1 MSWLF
6 HRWLVICGVSLL
18 VIKGCRCFFLR
29 HTSSGKC
36 IAAEKNSFWSDSYGH
51 RYYAVLSDCLDVA
64 AQLQYWPNL
73 EAVHNMAR
81 KGTLTFIDGSRYKQ
95 RLVIYYALTNPTFE
109 RGVKH
114 KMKQRDAGP
123 LFYYNSDIN
132 SCAQPDTN
140 QKYVMRK
147 KNKCDDT
154 EKQQKFTFG
163 SVTQYGNEMKDV
175 HCSPIQRM
183 VIHKA
188 HYGNFNNGGIFDANA
203 TLDAQCSGLTSCQV
217 KPLCG
222 GNRSC
227 ELTIDNNLLSPFCS
241 DLTKEFFI
249 EYTCVD
255 NYINTITTASNIKLS
270 KSPNEGFIEVKNN
283 DTTWKKVIEEN
294 WDKDRQKML
303 CEHLGFSET
312 SANTIRNMEI
322 TANEEIASGDLVC
335 YNTGSN
341 GTSCCVHLVPST
353 TTTKV
358 DIPYAECKICDKP
371 ALLQDETT
379 FADSVFSGSGSSGYS
394 NARFTK
400 DGWCTQTPQ
409 THYLLI
415 DLLKDYHITR
425 VVTMGNKDQTKWSDQ
440 YIMTYSHDNSF
451 SNSTQITGNKNGYQA
466 SITALDI
473 YNVRHIKIQSTGT
486 NDFCLRIEL
495 CGEVQTPA
503 PVQDIKVT
511 PSNTSADVTWKI
523 PEPKDSS
530 YITNYNIFIN
540 GRLQERISRE
550 KYDNKFTIR
559 GLQPYTN
566 YKVEIE
572 TEDGSGEKGG
582 KVSEDFKTKEGVP
595 SGPPQN
601 VMFTSRSKNVLK
613 LSWQPPEVNLHNGIL
628 TGYLVC
634 YSSQTISTSP
644 KCNET
649 NTTLTFTIDDLQPST
664 RYFVTVAAGTS
675 VGFGNKS
682 AEINKTTN
690 GDPVELVAASSSSLR
705 INILKP
711 DKYIQEVMIIV
722 KTAEN
727 FSKPVEEIETTD
739 LKPYQTNTQ
748 DPYITDYLK
757 TDVFPSSFVIGDG
770 KDYNYENVT
779 YVNQPLQPN
788 TSYNVFLRFFE
799 SQDSFYST
807 EWSKSVKTLATPPAP
822 VISKITPTGRNEYNI
837 SWYQP
842 LLPDQQT
849 VLKYHVNYSAS
860 NEPTERSTSNNF
872 IIIEVDYDKRYTI
885 NIRVETEAG
894 KSQAASKSWLS
905 LSEPLKPPKRTT
917 DSYIVILRKPNEK
930 KNIRTVALVL
940 LLSESSV
947 PPAPGDIK
955 IESSFP
961 PKNRTDVAFIAKEF
975 NISDFQSDTIEISLQ
990 ESRNNRRRK
999 REAVKIK
1006 NALRPNETYRTAQ
1019 MNTDESGNRTL
1030 SFWSES
1036 FKVGEEEDSKGE
1048 KNGASTPSTAP
1059 TTTTTRKVISAT
1071 EDREGGGGD
1080 GASVATAVGGAIAA
1094 VVVIIALILAFLYFR
1109 RRRTN
1114 RDKETGLHGEWDE
1127 KKGIRNDNLDETDAG
1142 VSPDN
1147 QPVNA
1152 NDEGIYSNEA
1162 GDFEEKQHPSV
1173 PVKEFAHFVNEMKA
1187 NGNYEFN
1194 KEYNDLPKT
1203 LNSSWE
1209 VSKKLY
1215 NKPKNRYGNIV
1226 TYDHSR
1232 VVLSGDEKT
1241 DYINAS
1247 YIDGIKEKSYIACQ
1261 GPRTNTVNDMWRM
1274 VWEQRSY
1281 SIVMVTSLVELGKP
1295 KCEKYWPDNG
1305 SEMYGD
1311 IEVTLMKTE
1320 EFAYHVTHILRI
1332 EKDDEEREVRHYY
1345 FQSWPDHGV
1354 PKYPTQ
1360 LLAFRRLFRTH
1371 HMQQSGPIV
1380 VHCSAGVGRTG
1391 VFLAIDTILER
1402 LEKGVINSIDV
1413 FGHVCAMRER
1423 RMNMIQTLE
1432 QYIFVHD
1439 AILETILCGMNEVDA
1454 SKLQKEVANLSE
1466 VKASGMTGFE
1476 EKFKRLVEVSPKLSE
1491 DECAAALLDGN
1502 HKKNRN
1508 KNVLPAEGNRVPLQY
1523 MEGVDDSDYINA
1535 VFVHGYLGRNYFIA
1549 TQSPLPGTIND
1560 FWRLIHSQKSS
1571 TIVLLN
1577 NVKDGTSFPIF
1588 WPTNRGEPKQYG
1600 TLTVQ
1605 LDSEKESDGIW
1616 TRKFII
1622 SPYPD
1627 LTDGQVVNIFQ
1638 YTKWPDHRTP
1648 PDANGVISLTSLV
1661 ENSRKSFDPAPIIVA
1676 CSDGAGRTGT
1686 YIAISNLLE
1695 RMKIEQAMD
1704 VFQAIKIIRG
1714 IRPQFVENA
1723 EQYQFCYKAMMT
1735 YLDSFSEYANF
1746 E

>member
-1 MSWLF
+1 MF
-6 HRWLVICGVSLL
+6 I
-18 VIKGCRCFFLR
+18 
-29 HTSSGKC
+29 
-36 IAAEKNSFWSDSYGH
+36 
-51 RYYAVLSDCLDVA
+51 VL
-64 AQLQYWPNL
+64 
-73 EAVHNMAR
+73 H
-81 KGTLTFIDGSRYKQ
+81 
-95 RLVIYYALTNPTFE
+95 
-109 RGVKH
+109 
-114 KMKQRDAGP
+114 
-123 LFYYNSDIN
+123 
-132 SCAQPDTN
+132 
-140 QKYVMRK
+140 
-147 KNKCDDT
+147 
-154 EKQQKFTFG
+154 
-163 SVTQYGNEMKDV
+163 
-175 HCSPIQRM
+175 IQRM
-183 VIHKA
+183 LIHKA
-188 HYGNFNNGGIFDANA
+188 HYGDFNNSGTFNANA
-203 TLDAQCSGLTSCQV
+203 AIDIQCSGLTSCQV

-227 ELTIDNNLLSPFCS
+227 ELTVDNNLLSPFCS
-241 DLTKEFFI
+241 DTTKQLYI

-255 NYINTITTASNIKLS
+255 NYPNPITTAFNIRLS
-270 KSPNEGFIEVKNN
+270 KSPNEGFIEVKN
-283 DTTWKKVIEEN
+283 DTTWRKVIEEN

-303 CEHLGFSET
+303 CEHLGFGET

-335 YNTGSN
+335 YNTGSG

-353 TTTKV
+353 TTAKV
-358 DIPYAECKICDKP
+358 DTTYAECKICDNQ
-371 ALLQDETT
+371 LLNDEST
-379 FADSVFSGSGSSGYS
+379 FPDNIFRGNGGNSFHE
-394 NARFTK
+394 ARFTK
-400 DGWCTQTPQ
+400 GGWCSSTPGS
-409 THYLLI
+409 YLTI
-415 DLLKDYHITR
+415 DLQKEYHITR
-425 VVTMGNKDQTKWSDQ
+425 VSVMGDKDQTKWSGS
-440 YIMTYSHDNSF
+440 YSLKYSHDESLVD
-451 SNSTQITGNKNGYQA
+451 SSRVVQILGNQNGYQA
-466 SITALDI
+466 LTTDVDI
-473 YNVRHIKIQSTGT
+473 YNARFLKIESTGT
-486 NDFCLRIEL
+486 ADFCLRIEL
-495 CGEVQTPA
+495 CGLAQKPA
-503 PVQDIKVT
+503 SVSDIQIT
-511 PSNTSADVTWKI
+511 TFERSARVTWSI
-523 PEPKDSS
+523 ETSPTASS
-530 YITNYNIFIN
+530 YITKLEIYLNDNLRKTILRGNSYQFD
-540 GRLQERISRE
+540 ISNLTPFT
-550 KYDNKFTIR
+550 KYTV
-559 GLQPYTN
+559 G
-566 YKVEIE
+566 IE
-572 TEDGSGEKGG
+572 AVDGS
-582 KVSEDFKTKEGVP
+582 SESSRINRDFETKEAVP
-595 SGPPQN
+595 SGPPLD
-601 VMFTSRSKNVLK
+601 VKFESRGKTTLQ
-613 LSWQPPEVNLHNGIL
+613 LSWMDPRSDLHNGIL
-628 TGYLVC
+628 RGYQVC
-634 YSSQTISTSP
+634 YSSQKTSTSP
-644 KCNET
+644 KCNEI
-649 NTTLTFTIDDLQPST
+649 TTLSFTIDDLRPST
-664 RYFVTVAAGTS
+664 KYFVTVAAGTRA
-675 VGFGNKS
+675 GFGIKS

-690 GDPVELVAASSSSLR
+690 GDPVQTVANSPSSLK
-705 INILKP
+705 IDLSKP
-711 DKYIQEVMIIV
+711 DKYVQDVMIIV

-727 FSKPVEEIETTD
+727 ILKPVEEIKTSD
-739 LKPYQTNTQ
+739 LKPYQSNTQ
-748 DPYITDYLK
+748 DPYITAYLK
-757 TDVFPSSFVIGDG
+757 TDVLPSSFVIGDG
-770 KDYNYENVT
+770 KEYKYKNMI
-779 YVNQPLQPN
+779 YVNQRLQPN
-788 TSYNVFLRFFE
+788 SSYNVFLRFFE
-799 SQDSFYST
+799 SQRFFYST
-807 EWSKSVKTLATPPAP
+807 EWSKSVKTMAIPPAP

>member
-6 HRWLVICGVSLL
+6 HRWLVLCGVSLL

-36 IAAEKNSFWSDSYGH
+36 MSAEKTSFWSNDFAH
-51 RYYAVLSDCLDVA
+51 RYWTVLSDCLNVA
-64 AQLQYWPNL
+64 AQLQYWPNS

-81 KGTLTFIDGSRYKQ
+81 KGTLAFMYGSKYRQ
-95 RLVIYYALTNPTFE
+95 RLVIYDAIKNPNFE
-109 RGVKH
+109 RDAQH
-114 KMKQRDAGP
+114 SMKQRDAGP
-123 LFYYNSDIN
+123 LFFYNSRTV
-132 SCAQPDTN
+132 SCAQPDAN
-140 QKYVMRK
+140 QKYIMQKR
-147 KNKCDDT
+147 NGCDDT
-154 EKQQKFTFG
+154 EEQQKFTFG
-163 SVTQYGNEMKDV
+163 SVTQYGDKMKDV
-175 HCSPIQRM
+175 HCSLKQRM

-188 HYGNFNNGGIFDANA
+188 HYGDFNNSGIFDVNA
-203 TLDAQCSGLTSCQV
+203 AIDAQCSGQASCEV
-217 KPLCG
+217 KSLCG

-227 ELTIDNNLLSPFCS
+227 ELTVDNNLLSSQHCS
-241 DLTKEFFI
+241 DTTKELFI
-249 EYTCVD
+249 QYTCVD
-255 NYINTITTASNIKLS
+255 NYYINPKTTASNIRLS
-270 KSPNEGFIEVKNN
+270 KSPNEGFIEVKN
-283 DTTWKKVIEEN
+283 DTTWRKVIEEN
-294 WDKDRQKML
+294 WDKNRQKTL

-322 TANEEIASGDLVC
+322 AANKEIASGDLVC
-335 YNTGSN
+335 NNTGSS

-353 TTTKV
+353 TTSNV
-358 DIPYAECKICDKP
+358 NISYAECKICDKP

-822 VISKITPTGRNEYNI
+822 VISKITPSGRNEYNI

-842 LLPDQQT
+842 SLPDQQT
-849 VLKYHVNYSAS
+849 VLKYHVKYSAS
-860 NEPTERSTSNNF
+860 SEPTKRSTVPKENKF
-872 IIIEVDYDKRYTI
+872 IIIVVDYDKQYTI
-885 NIRVETEAG
+885 NLRVETEVG

-905 LSEPLKPPKRTT
+905 LSKPLETPKKT
-917 DSYIVILRKPNEK
+917 DNGYTVILRKPKE
-930 KNIRTVALVL
+930 KNIRIVALVL
-940 LLSESSV
+940 LLSDSSE
-947 PPAPGDIK
+947 PPAPESIK
-955 IESSFP
+955 IKSSIP
-961 PKNRTDVAFIAKEF
+961 SETKTGDAFIAKQF
-975 NISDFQSDTIEISLQ
+975 NISDFKDDEIEILLRKFK
-990 ESRNNRRRK
+990 ENRRRK
-999 REAVKIK
+999 REAVQVE
-1006 NALRPNETYRTAQ
+1006 ALKPDEKYRTTQ
-1019 MNTDESGNRTL
+1019 MNTDESGNRTW
-1030 SFWSES
+1030 SYWSEEFGDPIGPDS
-1036 FKVGEEEDSKGE
+1036 TTIPTHGANDGDESSSMAAVVG
-1048 KNGASTPSTAP
+1048 A
-1059 TTTTTRKVISAT
+1059 
-1071 EDREGGGGD
+1071 
-1080 GASVATAVGGAIAA
+1080 AVAA
-1094 VVVIIALILAFLYFR
+1094 VVVLVAIVAAILFYR
-1109 RRRTN
+1109 RRR
-1114 RDKETGLHGEWDE
+1114 RYQEKETGSDGDWSERKGFENEYHDE
-1127 KKGIRNDNLDETDAG
+1127 QDTGVPPDHRQINENENND
-1142 VSPDN
+1142 
-1147 QPVNA
+1147 
-1152 NDEGIYSNEA
+1152 GIYSNEA
-1162 GDFEEKQHPSV
+1162 GDFKENTHSPV
-1173 PVKEFAHFVNEMKA
+1173 PVDEFAHFVKEMKA
-1187 NGNYEFN
+1187 NENYEFS
-1194 KEYNDLPKT
+1194 KEYNDLPKNM
-1203 LNSSWE
+1203 NSSWE
-1209 VSKKLY
+1209 VSKKPF
-1215 NKPKNRYGNIV
+1215 NKAKNRYGNIV

-1232 VVLSGDEKT
+1232 VVLSGDENK

-1261 GPRTNTVNDMWRM
+1261 GPRANTVNDMWRM

-1295 KCEKYWPDNG
+1295 KCEKYWPDSG

-1320 EFAYHVTHILRI
+1320 EFAYHVTHTLQLK
-1332 EKDDEEREVRHYY
+1332 KDNEEREVRHYY

-1391 VFLAIDTILER
+1391 VFLAIDTILDK
-1402 LEKGVINSIDV
+1402 LDQGVINSIDV

-1423 RMNMIQTLE
+1423 RMNMIQTLD

-1454 SKLQKEVANLSE
+1454 SKIQKEVANLSE

-1502 HKKNRN
+1502 HNKNRN